1 MQLPSSRDQSCN
13 SSCSC
18 PTGPWTWSRM
28 QCHLMSCS
36 CAQVLDDCDMY
47 ELRISSRQQAIG
59 EVSIVRLHCMYGKS
73 VLEFVTRC
81 TLDCLAWQ
89 QSKSGQYVATD
100 QLVITICMTEIVLVC
115 ITSIHLFLFLT
126 KRNRV
131 ILMYKQETP
140 LVSQQHH
147 SIIIITPVTPQKSD
161 FTQLDSISCPLQ
173 PARINIHVYM
183 YFNSHW
189 AHLSMALLKTE
200 PDHQTIN

>member
-115 ITSIHLFLFLT
+115 ITSIHFSFPNKT
-126 KRNRV
+126 KQSNTDVQTRDPFGFST
-131 ILMYKQETP
+131 TP
-140 LVSQQHH
+140 QHH
-147 SIIIITPVTPQKSD
+147 YHHSSYTTKVRFHTVR
-161 FTQLDSISCPLQ
+161 L
-173 PARINIHVYM
+173 
-183 YFNSHW
+183 
-189 AHLSMALLKTE
+189 HLMSSPTRKKQYTCIYVL
-200 PDHQTIN
+200 